1 MKDAQTASDVVPPF
15 IVRQVSTGHPRA
27 SKELH
32 LLAVQNPGAEGKCS
46 WRGVCPQLRTWN
58 YRNPHR

>member
-1 MKDAQTASDVVPPF
+1 MKDAQTASDVIPPF

-46 WRGVCPQLRTWN
+46 WRGVCIR
-58 YRNPHR
+58 RGKV

>member
-32 LLAVQNPGAEGKCS
+32 LLAVQNPGAEGKHS
-46 WRGVCPQLRTWN
+46 WRGVCIR
-58 YRNPHR
+58 RGKA